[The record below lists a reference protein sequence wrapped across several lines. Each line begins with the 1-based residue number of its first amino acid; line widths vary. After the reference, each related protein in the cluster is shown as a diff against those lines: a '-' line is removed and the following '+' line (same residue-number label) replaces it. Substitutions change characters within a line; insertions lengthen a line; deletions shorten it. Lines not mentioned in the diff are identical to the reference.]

1 MFFSPS
7 IFSSLLKWLNSFD
20 ILIPKWL
27 LINASISDKTGETI
41 MTLAEQWL
49 RRGELKGKLEG
60 KLETAQ
66 EMVDQGLDINLI
78 AKVTHLPIE
87 KIKALKKH

>member
-1 MFFSPS
+1 MLQYIAERAELSDENAF
-7 IFSSLLKWLNSFD
+7 IE
-20 ILIPKWL
+20 